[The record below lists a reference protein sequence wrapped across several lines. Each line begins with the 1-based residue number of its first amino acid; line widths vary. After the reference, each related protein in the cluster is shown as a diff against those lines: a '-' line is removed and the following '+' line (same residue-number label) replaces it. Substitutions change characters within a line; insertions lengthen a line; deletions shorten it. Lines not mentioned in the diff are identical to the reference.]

1 MKTISEEELQLK
13 VTCKFFTALLE
24 GKQTA
29 STAMHSNSNYR
40 LINTDTVTATKKENG
55 GVMLTIEKKRRE
67 NGADSG
73 EVLCKDGGNL
83 ERKKECRSR
92 GEKRNSQGKKG
103 KRKSHPQWERERKKR
118 GAVLALLNFF
128 YNHKY
133 LIIIIIIKYKIISNF
148 CQPQL

>member
-92 GEKRNSQGKKG
+92 GEKRNSQGKKE
-103 KRKSHPQWERERKKR
+103 KRKSHPQ
-118 GAVLALLNFF
+118 
-128 YNHKY
+128 
-133 LIIIIIIKYKIISNF
+133 
-148 CQPQL
+148 